1 MLINPTLEY
10 KISFSLFCKEG
21 LVLIRVSLQ
30 ELPTFSAVEMTY
42 ISSGEQYVEIT
53 LFLLRVFLDELSNP
67 PLPL

>member
-42 ISSGEQYVEIT
+42 ISSGEKYVEIT